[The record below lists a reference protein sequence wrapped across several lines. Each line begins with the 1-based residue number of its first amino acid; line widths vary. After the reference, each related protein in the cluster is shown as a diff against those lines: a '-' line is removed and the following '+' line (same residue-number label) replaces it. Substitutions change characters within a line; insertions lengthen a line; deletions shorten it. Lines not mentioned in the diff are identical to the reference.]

1 MTDDEEPRPD
11 PIEPS
16 PEAARVEPVEAP
28 RGGFLR
34 RHWGKTLVIA
44 VILLPAL
51 IFTIWSGIALSY
63 SYSEGNRV
71 GYVQKLSRRG
81 WLCKTWEGELQLSN
95 IPGSAPVLFQFTVRS
110 DSIAKVIEDAGG
122 KQLQLYYKQHVG
134 LPTDCFGD
142 TEYFV
147 DAVRITQP

>member
-1 MTDDEEPRPD
+1 MADDDEPRPD
-11 PIEPS
+11 PIEPG
-16 PEAARVEPVEAP
+16 PEAARVEPVGP
-28 RGGFLR
+28 RRSFVR
-34 RHWGKTLVIA
+34 RHWGKLAVAA
-44 VILLPAL
+44 VILVPAL
-51 IFTIWSGIALSY
+51 VFTIWSGIALSY
-63 SYSEGNRV
+63 SYSQGNRV
-71 GYVQKLSRRG
+71 GYVQKLSKRG

-147 DAVRITQP
+147 DAVRIVQP

>member
-1 MTDDEEPRPD
+1 MADDDEPRPD

-16 PEAARVEPVEAP
+16 PEVARVEPVEP
-28 RGGFLR
+28 RRSFVR
-34 RHWGKTLVIA
+34 RHWGKLAIAA

-51 IFTIWSGIALSY
+51 VFTIWSGIALSY
-63 SYSEGNRV
+63 SYSQGNRV
-71 GYVQKLSRRG
+71 GYVQKLSKRG

-147 DAVRITQP
+147 DAVRIVQP

>member
-1 MTDDEEPRPD
+1 MADDDTTSD
-11 PIEPS
+11 PIEPP
-16 PEAARVEPVEAP
+16 PEVAPVEIVEP
-28 RGGFLR
+28 R
-34 RHWGKTLVIA
+34 RSFVRRNWGKVAIAA

-63 SYSEGNRV
+63 SFSEGNRV

-147 DAVRITQP
+147 DGVRVVQP

>member
-1 MTDDEEPRPD
+1 MADDDEPRPD

-16 PEAARVEPVEAP
+16 PEVARVEPVEP
-28 RGGFLR
+28 RGSFVR
-34 RHWGKTLVIA
+34 RHWGKLTIAA

-51 IFTIWSGIALSY
+51 VFTIWSGIALSY
-63 SYSEGNRV
+63 SYSQGNRV
-71 GYVQKLSRRG
+71 GYVQKLSKRG

-147 DAVRITQP
+147 DAVRIVQP

>member
-1 MTDDEEPRPD
+1 MTDDEPTTEPNEPPPEAVRPEPTESLEPRR
-11 PIEPS
+11 S
-16 PEAARVEPVEAP
+16 
-28 RGGFLR
+28 FLR
-34 RHWGKTLVIA
+34 RHWGKTLIAA
-44 VILLPAL
+44 VILVPAL

-110 DSIAKVIEDAGG
+110 DSIARVIENAAG
-122 KQLQLYYKQHVG
+122 KQVQLYYEQHVG

-147 DAVRITQP
+147 KAVRTLP

>member
-1 MTDDEEPRPD
+1 MADDETTQGPLSQEPP
-11 PIEPS
+11 P
-16 PEAARVEPVEAP
+16 EAP
-28 RGGFLR
+28 REEVVESRRSFLR
-34 RHWGKTLVIA
+34 RHWGKMAIA
-44 VILLPAL
+44 GVILIPAL
-51 IFTIWSGIALSY
+51 VFTIWAGIALSW

-122 KQLQLYYKQHVG
+122 KQVQLYYEQHVG
-134 LPTDCFGD
+134 VPSDCFGD

-147 DAVRITQP
+147 NAVRIVQP

>member
-1 MTDDEEPRPD
+1 MAEDEPKPD
-11 PIEPS
+11 PIEPG
-16 PEAARVEPVEAP
+16 PDVARVSPLEPRTRFV
-28 RGGFLR
+28 R
-34 RHWGKTLVIA
+34 RHWGKLAIA
-44 VILLPAL
+44 TVVLLPAL
-51 IFTIWSGIALSY
+51 VFTIWSGIALSY
-63 SYSEGNRV
+63 SYSQGNRV

-147 DAVRITQP
+147 DGVRIVQP